1 MNNGWIKLH
10 RGLLDWEWYD
20 DHNVTRLFLHCIIRA
35 NHAPKKWRGVQIER
49 GQFYTSLE
57 TLSLETGLSQRQ
69 IRTCLDKLKTTGEVA
84 SLGMARGRMV
94 TVKNYHDYQLDDRL
108 DVSRASG
115 SRQADDRLMTAN
127 KKDKNNKN
135 EKNLGN
141 GVPEPAQKTPLDE
154 LKTRINALRPEW
166 QKPATWNYAE
176 EQALCNGT
184 SKQMSELSA
193 DDWKTMSRY
202 FKAYLDNAKAFWRPN
217 SRSKFVETFP
227 DVWQSCQRW
236 DSKHKPKVS
245 KPKPPEQPT
254 INIKDYT
261 DDLATYKS
269 DTGTMLTDN
278 QIAANPGQ
286 WKLFIAH
293 MLKTTIPN

>member
-1 MNNGWIKLH
+1 MENNGWIKLH

-127 KKDKNNKN
+127 KNDKNNKKD
-135 EKNLGN
+135 KNLSN
-141 GVPEPAQKTPLDE
+141 GVPPKGDE
-154 LKTRINALRPEW
+154 DLPFDSDKF
-166 QKPATWNYAE
+166 KATWLGWIAYRKE
-176 EQALCNGT
+176 I
-184 SKQMSELSA
+184 
-193 DDWKTMSRY
+193 R
-202 FKAYLDNAKAFWRPN
+202 KAM
-217 SRSKFVETFP
+217 
-227 DVWQSCQRW
+227 
-236 DSKHKPKVS
+236 KP
-245 KPKPPEQPT
+245 
-254 INIKDYT
+254 
-261 DDLATYKS
+261 
-269 DTGTMLTDN
+269 
-278 QIAANPGQ
+278 
-286 WKLFIAH
+286 
-293 MLKTTIPN
+293 TTIKAQLKKLSIYSEADALTIIQTSIEKGWIGLVADNFKTIKENETGLKPIKGGVFKIGGRTGYITTIEEINSAKKTN